1 LAHTYKQNRALT
13 ADRLVRRD
21 FETAL
26 YHLLSQTREMFFGKC
41 YLKAIPPI
49 RKAGLDRCAGAI
61 CNLALRSVAERFYY
75 REKNPQWST
84 ESFSMAEQNGSSG
97 NTLRL
102 FIYWLIVGVPFVWGV
117 WITILK
123 LPALFR

>member
-1 LAHTYKQNRALT
+1 MLPESHSSYPKSRAG
-13 ADRLVRRD
+13 
-21 FETAL
+21 
-26 YHLLSQTREMFFGKC
+26 S
-41 YLKAIPPI
+41 
-49 RKAGLDRCAGAI
+49 
-61 CNLALRSVAERFYY
+61 LRWGDLQPFRATVAERFYY

-84 ESFSMAEQNGSSG
+84 ESLSMAEQNGSSG